1 VNLSDLL
8 FCHLTPLSIVAL
20 PHWWKD
26 RRKLNFFGIFFS
38 LGNLFL
44 TDNEF
49 EMHFVDQQSFA
60 NFHSIQKMYKIVAA
74 KSMLCWSITYNR
86 FLKEFWCFI
95 VVWLFCPQVSC
106 LVDWVSCNGKDVTK
120 EWEIAFED
128 KWHNFRCSHV
138 FLEISSLFRIFS
150 FGFNL
155 KMLQAKMLECWK
167 WNWVSKKVKKEK

>member
-1 VNLSDLL
+1 MNSRCILWISKALL
-8 FCHLTPLSIVAL
+8 
-20 PHWWKD
+20 
-26 RRKLNFFGIFFS
+26 IFIPFK
-38 LGNLFL
+38 
-44 TDNEF
+44 
-49 EMHFVDQQSFA
+49 
-60 NFHSIQKMYKIVAA
+60 KMYKIVAA

-138 FLEISSLFRIFS
+138 FWKFRPFFASLVSASI
-150 FGFNL
+150 L
-155 KMLQAKMLECWK
+155 KCFKQKCW
-167 WNWVSKKVKKEK
+167 NVESETELVKK